1 MCSHQLKALHQ
12 KESAM
17 NATTVGVDLAK
28 NRFELAVADAQH
40 RVQRRER
47 LSRRQFERFFGNFPA
62 SRIVVESCGSAHYWA
77 RTLRQLGH
85 EVELLP
91 AQYVRAYLCEIAEL
105 EERTKGQRPLDHDER
120 CRELITPILLT

>member
-1 MCSHQLKALHQ
+1 
-12 KESAM
+12 M
-17 NATTVGVDLAK
+17 NATTIGVDLAK
-28 NRFELAVADAQH
+28 NRFELAVADAH
-40 RVQRRER
+40 YRVQRRER

-91 AQYVRAYLCEIAEL
+91 AQYVRAYLCKIAEL
-105 EERTKGQRPLDHDER
+105 EERTKGQRPLEHDER